1 MEHTSSVASPM
12 SSPMS
17 SALPPAPPQKFFAA
31 TRLHRPDASV
41 DAGQL
46 LNKLRRVI
54 ECVGGAKCDGFLVAY
69 PLWDGFLRRSIDR
82 ILKSKQRRFPQL
94 KVLEPVPVPYWG
106 SFTPALSCI
115 VSAALA
121 KKADLLMV
129 LSLEMIVNGVAVDIL
144 RSYLTP
150 GKTLVVGPALANSH
164 LFGNER
170 NAVFAMDEDEDEKYC
185 QNSCE
190 RTAEAALCRREG
202 RNEPKALEREE
213 VGNGSSAGSSGGGA
227 VIASKEKSI
236 HFVVSGAN
244 IPWNTCAIWDLKK
257 LSLFGF
263 PSIADGHLPNVE
275 KGIEEVV
282 AINVAQASLG
292 VDNAEVK
299 LVRIAKPAQAAG
311 VGTAGANAKS
321 PATRPSGAVAVR
333 VGGQAAAPGDEVEGA
348 APSDEKPFSFLPDH
362 RRKGSLGDAEAPPP
376 GKSSGA
382 SASTSAGSAVSSAS
396 GLKTS
401 SLTSHSTVTSA
412 GPPVVLGARNSGST
426 PPPLPQSMA
435 ARGVSGPQGLVS
447 LNPASA
453 NASSKVVSIA
463 EEGAVS
469 GSATTSGNKDG
480 RGFSEGRG
488 RGFSEEQEVDPGDG
502 ADCVPICI
510 WDTFGDEWI
519 NLMQT
524 GASRTLARE
533 VSHMIDEDHSPL
545 AAPGEHLQ
553 LLLPPNLPGVAPTL
567 GVALQN
573 PSFDKMSI
581 HSILES
587 SGGAGSFKDVAGAA
601 GSSASPLDDTG
612 GAVVGSSLGALPAL
626 ANRPLSNSN
635 LVMSMSGLRSGAS
648 DEVEGGQ
655 SGARNANVTTT
666 GAPASASAASASA
679 SAALLRDHETE
690 NYRDGDVE
698 SQTVNSATDSVDVEG
713 AAPVGAEDGY
723 APGSSGTRGPSG
735 QLLPAAPSLLANH
748 GNNSSAG
755 SLVNGASQHQLH
767 HLQGGDGSGPASPQQ
782 PASLPLHRVDSAT
795 SVASSAG
802 SELSRIIFGPSTRV
816 SGTGSATKELL
827 RRTSPK
833 GVVQPLPRASDD
845 GAEVIANPGTGASA
859 STSFVQGS
867 MFTKE
872 QEKTLT
878 REEKHARKCAT
889 KITRAESQMRVL
901 QHLSPGVVE
910 HIVHE
915 CL

>member
-1 MEHTSSVASPM
+1 MSSPM

-311 VGTAGANAKS
+311 
-321 PATRPSGAVAVR
+321 
-333 VGGQAAAPGDEVEGA
+333 
-348 APSDEKPFSFLPDH
+348 
-362 RRKGSLGDAEAPPP
+362 
-376 GKSSGA
+376 
-382 SASTSAGSAVSSAS
+382 
-396 GLKTS
+396 
-401 SLTSHSTVTSA
+401 
-412 GPPVVLGARNSGST
+412 
-426 PPPLPQSMA
+426 SMA

-626 ANRPLSNSN
+626 ANRPLS
-635 LVMSMSGLRSGAS
+635 
-648 DEVEGGQ
+648 
-655 SGARNANVTTT
+655 
-666 GAPASASAASASA
+666 
-679 SAALLRDHETE
+679 
-690 NYRDGDVE
+690 
-698 SQTVNSATDSVDVEG
+698 
-713 AAPVGAEDGY
+713 
-723 APGSSGTRGPSG
+723 
-735 QLLPAAPSLLANH
+735 
-748 GNNSSAG
+748 
-755 SLVNGASQHQLH
+755 
-767 HLQGGDGSGPASPQQ
+767 GDGSGPASPQQ